1 MAPSEQPDRLGS
13 DASPQPI
20 ESFNPTESSGPPGRS
35 KPPKYRRWL
44 RLTVSLAV
52 VAAAVLLLAP
62 RLGTSDHR
70 MGPGSVAIG
79 FWPTTSGRTT
89 LGLPPLG
96 QASAP
101 THRGPVELRMELRS
115 VDVPALIGTKGN
127 LDPVALRSSIEADTR
142 SALIAAVIQFGVV

>member
-13 DASPQPI
+13 DASPQPT
-20 ESFNPTESSGPPGRS
+20 ESLNPTESSGSTGRT

-44 RLTVSLAV
+44 RVIVSLAV
-52 VAAAVLLLAP
+52 VAVAVLLLAP

-79 FWPTTSGRTT
+79 FWPTQHGRTT

-101 THRGPVELRMELRS
+101 THRGPVEVRMEL
-115 VDVPALIGTKGN
+115 
-127 LDPVALRSSIEADTR
+127 
-142 SALIAAVIQFGVV
+142 